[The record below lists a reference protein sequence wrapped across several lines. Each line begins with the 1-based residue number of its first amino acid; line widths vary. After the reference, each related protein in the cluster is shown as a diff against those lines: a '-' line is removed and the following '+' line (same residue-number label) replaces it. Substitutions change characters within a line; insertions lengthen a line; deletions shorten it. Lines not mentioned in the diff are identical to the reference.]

1 MSPTQ
6 GSDGLLYA
14 GDSISSNFVLLTT
27 VACFVLSVCG
37 KGSIVVYYIKSI
49 LGRVCNTHS
58 SSENISFW
66 I

>member
-37 KGSIVVYYIKSI
+37 KGSIVV
-49 LGRVCNTHS
+49 
-58 SSENISFW
+58 
-66 I
+66 